1 VNELDQ
7 RPAVPPLPQAL
18 LRRTPSLLLR
28 RPVEADGSVLRAL
41 DRLPEMWRFRAPR
54 PADQSV
60 VRFER
65 ILRHWHAHGFGPWS
79 FLLEGEVIGFGG
91 LSHKAE
97 VEGLNVGYQLHP
109 RHWKKGYATELARE
123 AVRFG
128 FDVLGAARLVGLVH
142 VDNLASARVLEKA
155 GFSLQGER
163 LYDGLPCR
171 TYIIEPVR

>member
-1 VNELDQ
+1 MNELDV
-7 RPAVPPLPQAL
+7 RPAVPPLAEAL

-28 RPVEADGSVLRAL
+28 RPVEADGSVLRAF
-41 DRLPEMWRFRAPR
+41 DRLPEMSRFRAPR

-65 ILRHWHAHGFGPWS
+65 ILRHWHAHGFGPWT
-79 FLLEGEVIGFGG
+79 FLFEGEVVGFGG

-97 VEGLNVGYQLHP
+97 VEGLNLGYLIHP
-109 RHWKKGYATELARE
+109 SHWKKGLATEVARE

-128 FDVLGAARLVGLVH
+128 FEVLHAPRLVGLVH

-155 GFSLQGER
+155 GFVLQGER

-171 TYIIEPVR
+171 TYSRDRVG